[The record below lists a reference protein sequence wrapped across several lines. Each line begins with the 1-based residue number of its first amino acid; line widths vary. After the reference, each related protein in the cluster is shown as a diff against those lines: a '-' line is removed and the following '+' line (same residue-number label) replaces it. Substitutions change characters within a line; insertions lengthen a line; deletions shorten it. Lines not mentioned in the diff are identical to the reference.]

1 MRLHVFVAL
10 ILMGIIP
17 MVAAS
22 VIMIGAYRMESINY
36 RISEAESYIDN
47 VISKI
52 GTPVHLTN
60 STFADMKNEL
70 ALASDMYD
78 GRIMIV
84 DANLKILVDTYDI
97 ENGKILV
104 SGEVIEALR
113 GVEKTYINNKQEYF
127 EICYPISV
135 TDDSAIGVFI
145 MRASYAGDV
154 EVYKDSTALMFYLLI
169 LIVLIL
175 LFVTMLY
182 AKALVRPIDQIIA
195 SIEHV
200 SQGYLE
206 DRVSIKGYY
215 EIEKISDEFN
225 EMLEKLNKLEKS
237 RQEFVSNVSH
247 ELKTPMTSMKVLAD
261 SLLMQ
266 DHVPEEI
273 YIEFLMDI
281 NKEIER
287 ENKII
292 TDLLSLVKLDRKDGE
307 LNVSDVNI
315 NELLTMTLKRLEPI
329 ASKSN
334 VDLVFESFRNVIAE
348 VDEVKISQAF
358 SNLTENAVKYNR
370 EGGSVKVSLNS
381 DFRYFYVKVT
391 DTGIGI
397 PEDEQ
402 ASIFERFYRVDKTRS
417 RETGGT
423 GLGLAITK
431 SIIMMHKGTISV
443 NSKEGEGTTFTVKIP
458 LNVKPAKD
466 GAQV

>member
-36 RISEAESYIDN
+36 RITEAESYIN
-47 VISKI
+47 KVVSRI
-52 GTPVHLTN
+52 GTPVYLTN
-60 STFADMKNEL
+60 STFSDMKNEL
-70 ALASDMYD
+70 ELASDMYD

-84 DANLKILVDTYDI
+84 DVNLKMLIDTYDI
-97 ENGKILV
+97 ENGRILI
-104 SGEVIEALR
+104 SEEVVEALR
-113 GVEKTYINNKQEYF
+113 GAEKTYLNNKQEYF
-127 EICYPISV
+127 EIFYPIRGA
-135 TDDSAIGVFI
+135 DDLPIGVFI

-175 LFVTMLY
+175 LFVTLLY

-200 SQGYLE
+200 SQGYLD

-215 EIEKISDEFN
+215 EIERISDEFN

-273 YIEFLMDI
+273 YIEFLLDI

-334 VDLVFESFRNVIAE
+334 VDLVFESFRNVTAE

-381 DFRYFYVKVT
+381 DFRYFYVKVA

-402 ASIFERFYRVDKTRS
+402 TSIFERFYRVDKTRS

-431 SIIMMHKGTISV
+431 SIIMMHKGTITVS
-443 NSKEGEGTTFTVKIP
+443 SKEGEGTTFTVKIP
-458 LNVKPAKD
+458 LNVKPVKD